1 MSLLQLLSVSHSF
14 KETTDRPGYRLGNR
28 RVTPRLESTR
38 NPALRDPARTGRTD
52 AESQT
57 SLFSELIAAPK
68 RTVARGTFSRPA
80 VVPVTPVIAPS
91 VPAQAP
97 KAPVVKA
104 EPKLEAAP
112 KIAERPEA
120 KPEAREYST
129 KPHTAPSLPLRR
141 EQRSWKARLQE
152 WISFGMG
159 RKQPVTPFQAELA
172 LESVKVVRNDLKE
185 TDLVFSEPKPATVSA
200 EASETPASESEKR
213 KAARWMRLTTRVFG
227 RTKNEFTPEMA
238 SREPTQ
244 GTLIPKA

>member
-14 KETTDRPGYRLGNR
+14 KDTADRPGAYRLGNR

-38 NPALRDPARTGRTD
+38 AQALREPARTVRTA

-68 RTVARGTFSRPA
+68 RTVARGVVNRPSVA
-80 VVPVTPVIAPS
+80 PVKPAIAPVVS
-91 VPAQAP
+91 ASAP
-97 KAPVVKA
+97 KAPAVQP

-112 KIAERPEA
+112 KIADRPEA
-120 KPEAREYST
+120 KPVAREYST
-129 KPHTAPSLPLRR
+129 RPHTAPSLPLRR
-141 EQRSWKARLQE
+141 ETRSWKARVQE

-172 LESVKVVRNDLKE
+172 LESVKVIRNDLNE
-185 TDLVFSEPKPATVSA
+185 TDMEIVQTAPKTAA
-200 EASETPASESEKR
+200 APASSSPEKR

-227 RTKNEFTPEMA
+227 RAKNEFTPETA
-238 SREPTQ
+238 SREPAQ
-244 GTLIPKA
+244 GTLIPRA